1 MLTFL
6 AGSLLIVGV
15 IGAAICYKFAE
26 TPAPPSAK
34 KKTRIPDFDVG
45 LNSHASSAL
54 SFRVA
59 RPTIVPV

>member
-1 MLTFL
+1 MLAFL
-6 AGSLLIVGV
+6 AGSLLIVGA
-15 IGAAICYKFAE
+15 IGLTCYKFAE
-26 TPAPPSAK
+26 TSAPPSSK
-34 KKTRIPDFDVG
+34 KKTRVPDFDVG